1 MTVHPQYFVWTSKQQ
16 FHFIIYLTDKSKQ
29 KTSESL
35 WYFGLVMIHLLHCI
49 LCSTCITIGPGQR
62 WAENQTGE
70 KKRIYNSRNYGG
82 CQMLRILFIFL
93 FVVLLSRFFNASGH
107 YDATCSYLKFF
118 EVTHLQ
124 FKYEI
129 GHSFL
134 VALLEKIL
142 QNKPSYDWI
151 ADFCPCTSHVMHQLV
166 NITWKTA

>member
-107 YDATCSYLKFF
+107 YDALKHNMQLSQIFWSYSSPIQVWDRSLLLSGTFGENPPKQAK
-118 EVTHLQ
+118 LWLN
-124 FKYEI
+124 
-129 GHSFL
+129 SWFL
-134 VALLEKIL
+134 
-142 QNKPSYDWI
+142 PMY
-151 ADFCPCTSHVMHQLV
+151 
-166 NITWKTA
+166 